1 MQIIQCLLFVL
12 KGSHICYYIIS
23 MAVLLESENAKLT
36 YLILDLNGIINSKHF
51 LVLISQA
58 YHKLSEI
65 RLS

>member
-1 MQIIQCLLFVL
+1 MNANNSVFVICVEGITYLLLYNFHGCTTRVR
-12 KGSHICYYIIS
+12 KCQ
-23 MAVLLESENAKLT
+23 T

-65 RLS
+65 RVS